1 MWRDRQFIA
10 ALLAAPIFWALWWR
24 IDSPQF
30 DPAWPLHAPF
40 RFLLPAL
47 IYPVLE
53 ELAFRGLLQEWLYR
67 KRWGR
72 LRTGPVSVANW
83 LTTALFVLAHFV
95 HHPPAWAI
103 AVAFPSLV
111 FGYFR
116 DRYQSIMPAITLH
129 VFYNTGFIWL
139 FAR

>member
-10 ALLAAPIFWALWWR
+10 ALLAGPIFWTLWWW
-24 IDSPQF
+24 IDSPRF
-30 DPAWPLHAPF
+30 DPTWPLHTPF

-47 IYPVLE
+47 IYPLLE

-67 KRWGR
+67 KPWGQVR
-72 LRTGPVSVANW
+72 FGPISAANW
-83 LTTALFVLAHFV
+83 LTTALFVLAHLV
-95 HHPPAWAI
+95 HQPPAWAA
-103 AVAFPSLV
+103 AVVFPSLV

-116 DRYQSIMPAITLH
+116 DRYQSIRPAIALH